1 MMSGRGIN
9 TPIALVIALVVSAAC
24 ASAAVGGVRTASSRT
39 SVEGAGLMD
48 KCQTSEVLV
57 VENKT
62 PYSARVTATDGTPN
76 AFGTGRQLLQ
86 VVPAGVVDTISSMA
100 TSHQKVQFD
109 LEQPVMASGVPTPV
123 SGFRARCV
131 PAA

>member
-1 MMSGRGIN
+1 MMKR
-9 TPIALVIALVVSAAC
+9 LQVVLACTLIVAAAC
-24 ASAAVGGVRTASSRT
+24 ARGATSGVRTASSTRNA
-39 SVEGAGLMD
+39 VEGAGVMD
-48 KCQTSEVLV
+48 KCQTSEALI

-62 PYSARVTATDGTPN
+62 PYAARVTATDGTPN
-76 AFGTGRQLLQ
+76 SFGTSHQLLE
-86 VVPAGVVDTISSMA
+86 VVPAGVVDTISHMA

-109 LEQPVMASGVPTPV
+109 LEQPMMPNGTPTPV